1 MVRPHQGVRVRGQDL
16 HLGCEFPSGRVDLG
30 LRSLP
35 SEVRNIVSPAGRF
48 LIWLCRRRVCL
59 ALAGS
64 CMQTTTERPMFR
76 LVGCFVTW
84 IRCRFSFGSE
94 EDDGCARKANFDE
107 PGAHDAVFR
116 VGLSLHRELANGFRP
131 TACIERTTNIRQR
144 QLLELIFDP
153 R

>member
-1 MVRPHQGVRVRGQDL
+1 
-16 HLGCEFPSGRVDLG
+16 
-30 LRSLP
+30 
-35 SEVRNIVSPAGRF
+35 
-48 LIWLCRRRVCL
+48 
-59 ALAGS
+59 
-64 CMQTTTERPMFR
+64 MQTTTERPMFR

-84 IRCRFSFGSE
+84 IRCRFSFGTE
-94 EDDGCARKANFDE
+94 EDDGCSRANFDE

-144 QLLELIFDP
+144 QLPELFFDP